1 MSHFRRRTLLVA
13 ALAALALL
21 GASALDPR
29 GVPRMR
35 MLERQ
40 VAELRS
46 KNVEDARRNQALER
60 EIRALRGDPATIE
73 RVAREDLGY
82 VRSDEILFRIQ

>member
-1 MSHFRRRTLLVA
+1 MAWLKRRPLFFA
-13 ALAALALL
+13 AMAALALL

-29 GVPRMR
+29 GLPRMR

-40 VAELRS
+40 IAELKA
-46 KNVEDARRNQALER
+46 KNEGDARRAEALDR
-60 EIRALRGDPATIE
+60 EIKALRGDTATIE

-82 VRSDEILFRIQ
+82 VRSDEILFKIQ